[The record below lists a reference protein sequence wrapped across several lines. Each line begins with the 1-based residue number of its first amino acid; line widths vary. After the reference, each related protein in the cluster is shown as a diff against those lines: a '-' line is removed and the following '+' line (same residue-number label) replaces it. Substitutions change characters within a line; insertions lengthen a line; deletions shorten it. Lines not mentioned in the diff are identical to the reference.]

1 MNRFLDIVTTNKLI
15 KFGINAATKTRA
27 TYVSKLEIIISVEET
42 ENLT

>member
-15 KFGINAATKTRA
+15 KFGTNAAKKKRA
-27 TYVSKLEIIISVEET
+27 TYVSELEIIISVEEN